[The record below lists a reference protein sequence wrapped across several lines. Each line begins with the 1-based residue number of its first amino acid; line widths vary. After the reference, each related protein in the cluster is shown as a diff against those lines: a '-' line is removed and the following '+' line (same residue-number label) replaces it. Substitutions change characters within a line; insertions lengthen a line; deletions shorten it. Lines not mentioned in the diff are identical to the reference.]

1 MSRIP
6 LVERDN
12 ASPEVLAMFDRME
25 NLGFSLLNVFKMWAN
40 NSQAAAGFVQIA
52 EALYGEAA
60 VLSPRYRELAYLR
73 ASQVNSCHY

>member
-6 LVERDN
+6 LVERDE
-12 ASPEVLAMFDRME
+12 ASPEVLTMFDRME

-40 NSQAAAGFVQIA
+40 NSKAAAGFVQLA
-52 EALYGEAA
+52 EALYGETA

-73 ASQVNSCHY
+73 ASQINSCHY